1 MTAPILEE
9 LHMDN
14 SSVMLAMTDYFAG
27 DIKRINHFIKVHGF
41 AMAIGK
47 SEGLDERTLDILE
60 VTAYTHDIGIKISEE
75 KYNSSSGYYQQVEGP
90 AEAHKL
96 LKPLGYD
103 DEFIERVKYLIS
115 RHHRYNNIDGMDCQ
129 ILIEAD
135 FIVNVY
141 EDEVK
146 PETVKDIYEKIFKTE
161 SGKRIMRDLYMN

>member
-1 MTAPILEE
+1 M
-9 LHMDN
+9 
-14 SSVMLAMTDYFAG
+14 S
-27 DIKRINHFIKVHGF
+27 
-41 AMAIGK
+41 
-47 SEGLDERTLDILE
+47 
-60 VTAYTHDIGIKISEE
+60 
-75 KYNSSSGYYQQVEGP
+75 
-90 AEAHKL
+90 L
-96 LKPLGYD
+96 LK
-103 DEFIERVKYLIS
+103 RVKYLIS

>member
-1 MTAPILEE
+1 
-9 LHMDN
+9 MDN

-27 DIKRINHFIKVHGF
+27 DIKRISHFIKVHGF

-75 KYNSSSGYYQQVEGP
+75 KYNSSSGYYQQIEGP
-90 AEAHKL
+90 AEAQKL